1 MKLAGSDHNSP
12 VPLLIGL
19 LGGIL
24 VASFGLLFLI
34 EKTPSP
40 SRPLASNLPHF
51 SAHDFYDR

>member
-1 MKLAGSDHNSP
+1 MPIDHNSP
-12 VPLLIGL
+12 VPLLISI

-24 VASFGLLFLI
+24 VGSLGLLFLI
-34 EKTPSP
+34 EKIPPP